1 MGTQRG
7 CVTWS
12 HSLRAQGRV
21 DPGVAWL
28 EVSVVGVGACTTHV
42 CPFLLRAD
50 SRGVPREQLPP

>member
-1 MGTQRG
+1 M
-7 CVTWS
+7 TWS